1 MSEKE
6 MPSEAQA
13 SLIWLEAKNVLRGVP
28 STFFPDLTP
37 MKARVI
43 RMMGFE
49 QFKMKF
55 MEGVN
60 KNG

>member
-6 MPSEAQA
+6 MPDEAQA
-13 SLIWLEAKNVLRGVP
+13 SLIWLEAKNVLRGIP

-37 MKARVI
+37 KRARDI

-49 QFKMKF
+49 QFKAKF
-55 MEGVN
+55 MEGAN